1 MNAAARGAPGPGSTI
16 AGPDP
21 PNFTKCVAKQAKQPV
36 PKGAKN
42 PTTAQLKTQCKQQ
55 YDALKQQVMQF
66 LVSAEW
72 IQQEAENQGMKVS
85 DKEVQKQFQDQK
97 KQSFQKEEDYKKFL

>member
-21 PNFTKCVAKQAKQPV
+21 PNFTKCIANQAKQPV
-36 PKGAKN
+36 PKGAKK
-42 PTTAQLKTQCKQQ
+42 PTNAQLKTQCQQQ
-55 YDALKQQVMQF
+55 YDSLKQQVMQF

-72 IQQEAENQGMKVS
+72 IQQEADKQGVKVS
-85 DKEVQKQFQDQK
+85 DKQVQKQFQDQK
-97 KQSFQKEEDYKKFL
+97 KQSFQKEADYQK